1 MTITHFKGVD
11 WIVAWD
17 AARESHI
24 YLRGGDLVFVAE
36 GKNLLVTAAACL
48 GNIRNL
54 DRE

>member
-24 YLRGGDLVFVAE
+24 YLRGGDLVFE
-36 GKNLLVTAAACL
+36 
-48 GNIRNL
+48 
-54 DRE
+54 